1 MARQRESYIDCP
13 GCGLSIP
20 VSADGTAHCHACGA
34 ELPGYDD
41 PPDDDDDS
49 RSENEEYGDALEALE
64 AARDELARLREEK
77 AQLDAR
83 IAEARA
89 AVKACRQRIARA

>member
-34 ELPGYDD
+34 ELPGYDR
-41 PPDDDDDS
+41 PDDDDDS
-49 RSENEEYGDALEALE
+49 RSENEDYGDALDALE
-64 AARDELARLREEK
+64 AARDELARLREDRV
-77 AQLDAR
+77 QLDAR
-83 IAEARA
+83 IADAKSAIRSCRARLN
-89 AVKACRQRIARA
+89 RA